1 LTNGK
6 TKTQTLSTMKKTIL
20 TSFLLSLFSIL
31 SFCQGSNSIDIATEK
46 LYMSSDASR
55 PVDAVGS
62 PYVNKNF
69 LPVRVKGYDDQIFT
83 GRYNA
88 YNGEMEINLGTKIIA
103 LDTSK
108 DYQVMYT
115 QNNKIYK
122 TYNYSSPNGISKR
135 GFLTVV
141 NQNGDNALLKS
152 EIIKYYDKVPAATS
166 YQTDKPA
173 KFVQESDEYYI
184 AKGKVITPLPTR
196 KKDLLKA
203 YNKDA
208 KKIKTYLKE
217 NKISLKKEKDLIKL
231 AGYITTL

>member
-1 LTNGK
+1 
-6 TKTQTLSTMKKTIL
+6 MKKTIL
-20 TSFLLSLFSIL
+20 MSCCLALFSLI
-31 SFCQGSNSIDIATEK
+31 SYAQGANSIDIATEK
-46 LYMSSDASR
+46 LYMSSDVSR

-69 LPVRVKGYDDQIFT
+69 LPVRVKGYDGQIFT

-115 QNNKIYK
+115 QNNKIYR
-122 TYNYSSPNGISKR
+122 TYNYSTPNGISKR

-166 YQTDKPA
+166 YQSDKPA

-184 AKGKVITPLPTR
+184 AKGKVITQLPTR

-203 YNKDA
+203 YANDA
-208 KKIKTYLKE
+208 KKIKSYLKE
-217 NKISLKKEKDLIKL
+217 NKISLKKEIDLIKL
-231 AGYITTL
+231 AGFISTL